1 MRFAF
6 LVFVT
11 LAPMVQAGAAEHFV
25 PEHRVAG
32 IGVARD
38 DISSELLEART
49 DRMIQSQTFVIMR
62 EPQAVAGARRILS
75 PSLQALFRS
84 ASLRSGMPAQV
95 IEAVAYLESWGDAR
109 AESPDGPKGIMQI
122 SEATARTMGLK
133 VVHATRYKITREK
146 VPVKSK
152 SKKPRYR
159 IVSHKTP
166 YQVTLRDDRLVPG
179 RAIPAAAK
187 YLAGME
193 RKFGGRD
200 WAIFAYH
207 CGQGCVAEMQEL
219 TRRARGIPPDQA
231 TVARMFFSCNPAWN
245 PELCQAIGQ
254 QMQRD
259 YSPTYW
265 FRVQRAAQLLALY
278 RRSPAAFVSLAE
290 QYKSQFAGPNGHP
303 NRAPHRLSV
312 WLKQEDLV
320 FHSRDDLHGDM
331 GNRLVK
337 AFDRPDYFGYSLGI
351 AADDPSILEDF
362 SKASPAAIGTLTYI
376 AFETRRLYGELA
388 GNQEKF
394 QPLEIT
400 SLVEPEDYARQ
411 LGKPEALSHC
421 SGQVFDIDYAG
432 LPPGEL
438 ECLRFVLD
446 DLGWDGYLGFVEDGM
461 DSLHIGCSPA
471 SRDFFTSVFEEAAE
485 RGQTPASQGAFFAPR
500 GRWCLSSENLLG
512 LVLVR
517 RRPALS

>member
-1 MRFAF
+1 MGKATARRDTLVNSGMKFAVLFF
-6 LVFVT
+6 LT
-11 LAPMVQAGAAEHFV
+11 LVPMGQAGASGHFV
-25 PEHRVAG
+25 PEHRVSG

-84 ASLRSGMPAQV
+84 ASGRSGMPAQV
-95 IEAVAYLESWGDAR
+95 IEAVAYLESWGDAK
-109 AESPDGPKGIMQI
+109 AESPDGPRGIMQI

-133 VVHATRYKITREK
+133 VVHATRYKVTREK

-159 IVSHKTP
+159 IVTHKTP

-207 CGQGCVAEMQEL
+207 CGQGCVAEMQDL

-231 TVARMFFSCNPAWN
+231 TVARMFFSCSPVWN
-245 PELCQAIGQ
+245 RDLYQAIGQ

-265 FRVQRAAQLLALY
+265 FRVERAEQLLALY
-278 RRSPAAFVSLAE
+278 RRDPAVFVSLAE
-290 QYKSQFAGPNGHP
+290 QYKSQLAGTNGRP

-312 WLKQEDLV
+312 WLKQDDLV
-320 FHSRDDLHGDM
+320 FHSRDDIHGEM

-337 AFDRPDYFGYSLGI
+337 AFDRPDYFGYSLRI
-351 AADDPSILEDF
+351 TADDPSILEDF
-362 SKASPAAIGTLTYI
+362 SKASPAAVGTLAYI
-376 AFETRRLYGELA
+376 AFETRRLYGEMA
-388 GNQEKF
+388 GNEAQF
-394 QPLEIT
+394 QPLEVT
-400 SLVEPEDYARQ
+400 ALVQPEDYARQ
-411 LGKPEALSHC
+411 SGKPEALAHC
-421 SGQVFDIDYAG
+421 SGQVFDIDYSG

-446 DLGWDGYLGFVEDGM
+446 DLGWDGYLGFVEEGM

-471 SRDFFTSVFEEAAE
+471 SRDFFTSVFQEAAE
-485 RGQTPASQGAFFAPR
+485 
-500 GRWCLSSENLLG
+500 
-512 LVLVR
+512 
-517 RRPALS
+517 

>member
-1 MRFAF
+1 MKIAVLIF
-6 LVFVT
+6 LT
-11 LAPMVQAGAAEHFV
+11 LAPMGQGGASEHFV
-25 PEHRVAG
+25 PEHRVSG

-38 DISSELLEART
+38 DVSSELVQART
-49 DRMIQSQTFVIMR
+49 DLMIESQTFIIMR
-62 EPQAVAGARRILS
+62 EPQAVAGAKRITS
-75 PSLQALFRS
+75 TKLQALFRS
-84 ASLRSGMPAQV
+84 ASQQSGMPAEV
-95 IEAVAYLESWGDAR
+95 IEAVAYLESWGDAK
-109 AESPDGPKGIMQI
+109 AESPTGPKGIMQI
-122 SEATARTMGLK
+122 SEATARAMGLK
-133 VVHATRYKITREK
+133 VVHGTRYTITREK
-146 VPVKSK
+146 IPVKSK
-152 SKKPRYR
+152 SKKPKYR

-166 YQVTLRDDRLVPG
+166 YQVTLRDDRLVPE
-179 RAIPAAAK
+179 RAIPAAGK

-219 TRRARGIPPDQA
+219 TRRARGIPQDQE
-231 TVARMFFSCNPAWN
+231 TVARMFFSCSPVWN
-245 PELCQAIGQ
+245 RELYEAVEQ

-265 FRVQRAAQLLALY
+265 FRIERAEQLLALY
-278 RRSPAAFVSLAE
+278 RRDPAAFVSLAE
-290 QYKSQFAGPNGHP
+290 QYKSQFAGPNGRF

-312 WLKQEDLV
+312 WLTRDDLV
-320 FHSRDDLHGDM
+320 FHSWDDIHGDM

-337 AFDRPDYFGYSLGI
+337 AFDRPDYFGYTLRI
-351 AADDPSILEDF
+351 AAADPSLLEDF

-376 AFETRRLYGELA
+376 AFETRRLYEGLS
-388 GNQEKF
+388 GNLQKF
-394 QPLEIT
+394 QPLAIT

-411 LGKPEALSHC
+411 AGKPEALSHC

-471 SRDFFTSVFEEAAE
+471 SRDFFTRVFLEAAAE
-485 RGQTPASQGAFFAPR
+485 
-500 GRWCLSSENLLG
+500 
-512 LVLVR
+512 
-517 RRPALS
+517 

>member
-1 MRFAF
+1 MRFAVLFF
-6 LVFVT
+6 LT
-11 LAPMVQAGAAEHFV
+11 LAPMGQAGASEHFV
-25 PEHRVAG
+25 PEQRVSG

-38 DISSELLEART
+38 DISNELLEDRT

-75 PSLQALFRS
+75 PTLQALFRS
-84 ASLRSGMPAQV
+84 ASKRSGMPAQV

-320 FHSRDDLHGDM
+320 FHSRDDIHGDM
-331 GNRLVK
+331 GNRLVRHSTGRTTS
-337 AFDRPDYFGYSLGI
+337 AIRSGSPRTI
-351 AADDPSILEDF
+351 RRF
-362 SKASPAAIGTLTYI
+362 SKTS
-376 AFETRRLYGELA
+376 RR
-388 GNQEKF
+388 
-394 QPLEIT
+394 P
-400 SLVEPEDYARQ
+400 
-411 LGKPEALSHC
+411 
-421 SGQVFDIDYAG
+421 
-432 LPPGEL
+432 
-438 ECLRFVLD
+438 
-446 DLGWDGYLGFVEDGM
+446 
-461 DSLHIGCSPA
+461 
-471 SRDFFTSVFEEAAE
+471 
-485 RGQTPASQGAFFAPR
+485 
-500 GRWCLSSENLLG
+500 
-512 LVLVR
+512 R
-517 RRPALS
+517 RRPSAL

>member
-1 MRFAF
+1 MRIAVLLF
-6 LVFVT
+6 LIT
-11 LAPMVQAGAAEHFV
+11 APMGRGGGAEHFV
-25 PEHRVAG
+25 PEHRVYG

-38 DISSELLEART
+38 DISIEVLEART
-49 DRMIQSQTFVIMR
+49 DRMIQSQTFSIMR
-62 EPQAVAGARRILS
+62 EPQAVAGATRIAS
-75 PSLQALFRS
+75 PKLQALFRS
-84 ASLRSGMPAQV
+84 ASERSGMPAQV
-95 IEAVAYLESWGDAR
+95 IEAVAYLESWGDAK
-109 AESPDGPKGIMQI
+109 AESPTGPRGIMQI

-133 VVHATRYKITREK
+133 VVHATRYNITREK
-146 VPVKSK
+146 VQVPSK
-152 SKKPRYR
+152 RKKPKYR
-159 IVSHKTP
+159 TVSHKTP
-166 YQVTLRDDRLVPG
+166 YQVITRDDRMVPD

-193 RKFGGRD
+193 GKFGGRD

-219 TRRARGIPPDQA
+219 TRRARGIPQDQA
-231 TVARMFFSCNPAWN
+231 TVARMFFSCSPVWN
-245 PELCQAIGQ
+245 LELYQAVEQ

-265 FRVQRAAQLLALY
+265 FRIERAEQLLALY
-278 RRSPAAFVSLAE
+278 RRDPAAFVSLAE
-290 QYKSQFAGPNGHP
+290 QYKSQFAGPNGRP

-312 WLKQEDLV
+312 WLKQSDLV
-320 FHSRDDLHGDM
+320 FHSRNDIHGDM

-337 AFDRPDYFGYSLGI
+337 AFDRPDYFGYSLRI

-362 SKASPAAIGTLTYI
+362 SKASPAAIGTLVYI
-376 AFETRRLYGELA
+376 AFETRRLYEELS
-388 GNQEKF
+388 GNREQF
-394 QPLEIT
+394 RPLEVT

-432 LPPGEL
+432 LPPGEQ

-471 SRDFFTSVFEEAAE
+471 SRDFFSSVFLEAAGE
-485 RGQTPASQGAFFAPR
+485 
-500 GRWCLSSENLLG
+500 
-512 LVLVR
+512 
-517 RRPALS
+517 

>member
-1 MRFAF
+1 MKIAVLIF
-6 LVFVT
+6 LT
-11 LAPMVQAGAAEHFV
+11 LAPMGQGGASEHFV
-25 PEHRVAG
+25 PEHRVSG

-38 DISSELLEART
+38 DVSSELVQART
-49 DRMIQSQTFVIMR
+49 DLMIESQTFIIMR
-62 EPQAVAGARRILS
+62 EPQAVAGAKRITS
-75 PSLQALFRS
+75 TKLQALFRS
-84 ASLRSGMPAQV
+84 ASQQSGMPAEV
-95 IEAVAYLESWGDAR
+95 IEAVAYLESWGDAK
-109 AESPDGPKGIMQI
+109 AESPTGPKGIMQI
-122 SEATARTMGLK
+122 SEATARAMGLK
-133 VVHATRYKITREK
+133 VVHGTRYTITREK
-146 VPVKSK
+146 IPVKSK
-152 SKKPRYR
+152 SKKPKYR

-166 YQVTLRDDRLVPG
+166 YQVTLRDDRLVPE
-179 RAIPAAAK
+179 RAIPAAGK

-219 TRRARGIPPDQA
+219 TRRARGIPQDQE
-231 TVARMFFSCNPAWN
+231 TVARMFFSCSPVWN
-245 PELCQAIGQ
+245 RELYEAVEQ

-265 FRVQRAAQLLALY
+265 FRIERAEQLLALY
-278 RRSPAAFVSLAE
+278 RRDPAAFVSLAE
-290 QYKSQFAGPNGHP
+290 QYKSQFAGPNGRSY
-303 NRAPHRLSV
+303 RAPHRLSV
-312 WLKQEDLV
+312 WLTRDDLV
-320 FHSRDDLHGDM
+320 FHSWDDIHGDM

-337 AFDRPDYFGYSLGI
+337 AFDRPDYFGYTLRI
-351 AADDPSILEDF
+351 AAADPSLLEDF

-376 AFETRRLYGELA
+376 AFETRRLYEGLS
-388 GNQEKF
+388 GNLQKF
-394 QPLEIT
+394 QPLAIT

-411 LGKPEALSHC
+411 AGKPEALSHC

-471 SRDFFTSVFEEAAE
+471 SRDFFTRVFLEAAAE
-485 RGQTPASQGAFFAPR
+485 
-500 GRWCLSSENLLG
+500 
-512 LVLVR
+512 
-517 RRPALS
+517 

>member
-1 MRFAF
+1 MRFAVLFF
-6 LVFVT
+6 LA
-11 LAPMVQAGAAEHFV
+11 LAPMGPAGASEYFV
-25 PEHRVAG
+25 PEHRVSG

-49 DRMIQSQTFVIMR
+49 RLMIESQTFIIMR

-75 PSLQALFRS
+75 PRLQALFRS
-84 ASLRSGMPAQV
+84 ASERSGMPAQV
-95 IEAVAYLESWGDAR
+95 IEAVAYLESWGDAM
-109 AESPDGPKGIMQI
+109 AESPSGPKGIMQI

-133 VVHATRYKITREK
+133 VVRATRYKITREK
-146 VPVKSK
+146 VLVKSKSK

-159 IVSHKTP
+159 TVSHKTP
-166 YQVTLRDDRLVPG
+166 YQVTLRDDRMVPG

-193 RKFGGRD
+193 GKFGGRD

-207 CGQGCVAEMQEL
+207 CGQGCVAGMQEL

-231 TVARMFFSCNPAWN
+231 TVARMFFSCSPVWN
-245 PELCQAIGQ
+245 LELYQGIEQ

-265 FRVQRAAQLLALY
+265 FRVERAEQLLALY
-278 RRSPAAFVSLAE
+278 RRDPAAFVSLAE
-290 QYKSQFAGPNGHP
+290 QYKSQFAK
-303 NRAPHRLSV
+303 RAPHRLSV
-312 WLKQEDLV
+312 WLKQDDLV
-320 FHSRDDLHGDM
+320 FHSRDDIHSDM
-331 GNRLVK
+331 GNRLVR
-337 AFDRPDYFGYSLGI
+337 AFDRPDYFGYSLRI

-362 SKASPAAIGTLTYI
+362 SKASPAAIGTLTYV
-376 AFETRRLYGELA
+376 AFETRRLYEELG
-388 GNQEKF
+388 GNRQKF

-400 SLVEPEDYARQ
+400 SLVEPEDYAQ
-411 LGKPEALSHC
+411 QSGKPEALSHC

-471 SRDFFTSVFEEAAE
+471 SRDFFTSVFQEAAAITE
-485 RGQTPASQGAFFAPR
+485 
-500 GRWCLSSENLLG
+500 
-512 LVLVR
+512 
-517 RRPALS
+517 